1 MYALGGVLTAQVVTP
16 GLNKVGAGAVLANPM
31 GKRIVGG
38 MVPVTL
44 GYCLLVRW
52 LAFKLLDRWFR

>member
-1 MYALGGVLTAQVVTP
+1 MTDKAEFLRLLVAL
-16 GLNKVGAGAVLANPM
+16 AVA
-31 GKRIVGG
+31 
-38 MVPVTL
+38 VPVTL